1 MRGEHF
7 DPFDLR
13 DPFPAYQRMRAE
25 APVFYDETI
34 GYWIVGIACDWFKRT
49 PSSQVTDLTDQV
61 LGELHTEAG
70 LRIARQD
77 LAYSRRL
84 LQIGLL

>member
-13 DPFPAYQRMRAE
+13 DPFPSYQRMRAE